1 MDGAVQ
7 DAINEQIR
15 NELYSGYV
23 YLAMSAH
30 FEERNLTG
38 FAHWMRLQAQEE
50 LGHGM
55 RLFDYLLDRGG
66 HVVLEGIDQPPTDD
80 WGTSLEIFQHALEH
94 EREVTR
100 MIDALYE
107 LARDKRDNATQV
119 ALQWFITEQ
128 VEEEAS
134 ADAAVD
140 QLRRAGD
147 NAAALLMLDQKFGAR
162 SDAD

>member
-1 MDGAVQ
+1 MDDAVQ

-15 NELYSGYV
+15 NELFSGYV

-38 FAHWMRLQAQEE
+38 FARWMRLQAQEE
-50 LGHGM
+50 LGHAM

-66 HVVLEGIDQPPTDD
+66 HVALDAIEQPPTE
-80 WGTSLEIFQHALEH
+80 WGTPLGIFEHALEH
-94 EREVTR
+94 ERSVTG
-100 MIDALYE
+100 MIDALYD
-107 LARDKRDNATQV
+107 LAREKQDNATQV

-134 ADAAVD
+134 AEAAVD
-140 QLRRAGD
+140 QLRMAGD
-147 NAAALLMLDQKFGAR
+147 NAAALLMLDQRFGAR
-162 SDAD
+162 TAAG

>member
-66 HVVLEGIDQPPTDD
+66 HVVLEGIDQPSPD
-80 WGTSLEIFQHALEH
+80 WGTPLEIFEHALEH
-94 EREVTR
+94 ERQVTR
-100 MIDALYE
+100 MIDELYA

-134 ADAAVD
+134 AEEAVD
-140 QLRRAGD
+140 QLRMAGD

-162 SDAD
+162 TDAN

>member
-1 MDGAVQ
+1 MDRAVQ

-30 FEERNLTG
+30 FEEQNLTG
-38 FAHWMRLQAQEE
+38 FANWMRLQAQEE
-50 LGHGM
+50 LAHGM

-66 HVVLEGIDQPPTDD
+66 RVVLEGIDQPPTD
-80 WGTSLEIFQHALEH
+80 WGTPLQIFEHALEH
-94 EREVTR
+94 ERRVTG
-100 MIDALYE
+100 MIDALYD
-107 LARDKRDNATQV
+107 LAREKRDNATQV

-162 SDAD
+162 SEAE

>member
-1 MDGAVQ
+1 MDDAVQ

-15 NELYSGYV
+15 NELFSGYV

-38 FAHWMRLQAQEE
+38 FARWMRLQAQEE
-50 LGHGM
+50 LGHAM

-66 HVVLEGIDQPPTDD
+66 HVALDAIEQPPTE
-80 WGTSLEIFQHALEH
+80 WGTPLGIFEHALEH
-94 EREVTR
+94 ERSVTG
-100 MIDALYE
+100 MIDALYD
-107 LARDKRDNATQV
+107 LAREKQDNATQV

-134 ADAAVD
+134 AEAAVD
-140 QLRRAGD
+140 QLRMAGD
-147 NAAALLMLDQKFGAR
+147 NAAALLMLDQRFGAR
-162 SDAD
+162 TAAE

>member
-1 MDGAVQ
+1 MDEALQ
-7 DAINEQIR
+7 DAVNEQIR

-23 YLAMSAH
+23 YLAMAAH
-30 FEERNLTG
+30 FEERALSG
-38 FAHWMRLQAQEE
+38 FAHWMRLQAREE

-66 HVVLEGIDQPPTDD
+66 HVVLEAIDQPPTE
-80 WGTSLEIFQHALEH
+80 WGTPLEIFRHALEH
-94 EREVTR
+94 ERKVTG
-100 MIDALYE
+100 MIDALYD
-107 LARDKRDNATQV
+107 LARDKQDNATQV

-134 ADAAVD
+134 AEQAVD
-140 QLRRAGD
+140 QLRMAGD

-162 SDAD
+162 TNAE

>member
-1 MDGAVQ
+1 MDRAVQ

-30 FEERNLTG
+30 FEEQNLNG
-38 FAHWMRLQAQEE
+38 FANWMRLQAQEE
-50 LGHGM
+50 LAHGM

-66 HVVLEGIDQPPTDD
+66 RVVLEGIDQPPTD
-80 WGTSLEIFQHALEH
+80 WGTPLQIFEHALEH
-94 EREVTR
+94 ERLVTR
-100 MIDALYE
+100 MIDALYD
-107 LARDKRDNATQV
+107 LAREKQDNATQV

>member
-1 MDGAVQ
+1 MDRAVQ

-30 FEERNLTG
+30 FEEQNLTG
-38 FAHWMRLQAQEE
+38 FANWMRLQAQEE
-50 LGHGM
+50 LAHGM

-66 HVVLEGIDQPPTDD
+66 RVVLEGIEQPPTD
-80 WGTSLEIFQHALEH
+80 WGTPLQIFEHALEH
-94 EREVTR
+94 ERRVTG
-100 MIDALYE
+100 MIDALYD
-107 LARDKRDNATQV
+107 LAREKRDNATQV

-162 SDAD
+162 SEAE

>member
-1 MDGAVQ
+1 MDGSIQ

-15 NELYSGYV
+15 NELYAGYV

-30 FEERNLTG
+30 FEEANLSG

-50 LGHGM
+50 LHHGM

-66 HVVLEGIDQPPTDD
+66 SVVLEGIDKPPTD
-80 WGTSLEIFQHALEH
+80 WGSPLSIFEHALEH
-94 EREVTR
+94 ERSVTKR
-100 MIDALYE
+100 IDDLYE
-107 LARDKRDNATQV
+107 LAEQKHDHATQV

-134 ADAAVD
+134 AEAAVD
-140 QLRRAGD
+140 QLRMAGD

-162 SDAD
+162 SDAE

>member
-1 MDGAVQ
+1 MDAAVR
-7 DAINEQIR
+7 DAINDQIR

-23 YLAMSAH
+23 YLAMAAH
-30 FEERNLTG
+30 FEENNLSG

-55 RLFDYLLDRGG
+55 RLYDYLLDRGG
-66 HVVLEGIDQPPTDD
+66 HVTLEAIEQPPVE
-80 WGTSLEIFQHALEH
+80 WGSPLSIFEHALEH
-94 EREVTR
+94 ERSVTG

-107 LARDKRDNATQV
+107 LAKEKHDHATQV

-134 ADAAVD
+134 AEDAVA
-140 QLRRAGD
+140 QLRMAGD

-162 SDAD
+162 TAVE

>member
-1 MDGAVQ
+1 MDRAVQ

-30 FEERNLTG
+30 FEEQNLTG
-38 FAHWMRLQAQEE
+38 FANWMRLQAQEE
-50 LGHGM
+50 LAHGM

-66 HVVLEGIDQPPTDD
+66 RVVLEGIEQPPTD
-80 WGTSLEIFQHALEH
+80 WGTPLQIFEHALEH
-94 EREVTR
+94 ERRVTG
-100 MIDALYE
+100 MIDALYD
-107 LARDKRDNATQV
+107 LAREKRDNATQV

-162 SDAD
+162 AEAE

>member
-1 MDGAVQ
+1 MDEALQEAV
-7 DAINEQIR
+7 NEQIR

-23 YLAMSAH
+23 YLAMAAH
-30 FEERNLTG
+30 FEEQALSG
-38 FAHWMRLQAQEE
+38 FAHWMRLQAKEE

-66 HVVLEGIDQPPTDD
+66 HVVLEAIDQPPTE
-80 WGTSLEIFQHALEH
+80 WGTPLEIFRHALEH
-94 EREVTR
+94 ERKVTG
-100 MIDALYE
+100 MIDALYD
-107 LARDKRDNATQV
+107 LARDKQDNATQV

-134 ADAAVD
+134 AEQAVD
-140 QLRRAGD
+140 QLQMAGD

-162 SDAD
+162 TNAG

>member
-7 DAINEQIR
+7 DAINEQIK

-30 FEERNLTG
+30 FEERNLNG

-50 LGHGM
+50 LGHAM
-55 RLFDYLLDRGG
+55 RLFDYLQDRGG
-66 HVVLEGIDQPPTDD
+66 HVVLEAIDQPPTK
-80 WGTSLEIFQHALEH
+80 WSEPLAIFEHALEH
-94 EREVTR
+94 ERKVTG
-100 MIDALYE
+100 MIDDLYG
-107 LARDKRDNATQV
+107 LAREKRDNATQV

-134 ADAAVD
+134 AEAAVD
-140 QLRRAGD
+140 QLRVAGD

-162 SDAD
+162 TAAG